1 MEKDKNQQMK
11 RLGLILLFHTY
22 FPLIMMVIGSF
33 YVKSTIGLIGLYFL
47 FVLWILIFVRMYVKK
62 INKLKQETDA
72 EQ

>member
-11 RLGLILLFHTY
+11 RLGLILLFHAY

-33 YVKSTIGLIGLYFL
+33 YVKTIIGLIGELL
-47 FVLWILIFVRMYVKK
+47 FVVLWILIFVRMYVKK